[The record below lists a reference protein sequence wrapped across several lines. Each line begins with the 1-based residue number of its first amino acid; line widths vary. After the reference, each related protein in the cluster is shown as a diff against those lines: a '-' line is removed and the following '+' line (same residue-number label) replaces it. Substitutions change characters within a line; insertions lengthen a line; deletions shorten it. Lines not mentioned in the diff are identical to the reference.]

1 VRITLKISFILL
13 FSIISYFVIS
23 NLQEMNSRILK
34 VPQQEQ
40 SDKKEIHTINS
51 PTILSDNL
59 NRTLQL
65 HFFTAKTKIAK
76 AFYNIHFIKAIN
88 KKKENKS
95 VLAINYYSNFIIPI
109 SFKQTDIIFPFH
121 NFW

>member
-1 VRITLKISFILL
+1 
-13 FSIISYFVIS
+13 
-23 NLQEMNSRILK
+23 MNSRLVE

-40 SDKKEIHTINS
+40 SNKKEIHTIDS

-65 HFFTAKTKIAK
+65 HVNSVKTKIAK
-76 AFYNIHFIKAIN
+76 AFYNINFIKAIN
-88 KKKENKS
+88 KKNENKS
-95 VLAINYYSNFIIPI
+95 VLAKNHFSYTIIPVC
-109 SFKQTDIIFPFH
+109 FKQTDIIFPFH

>member
-1 VRITLKISFILL
+1 MKNAIKISFVIL
-13 FSIISYFVIS
+13 FSVLSYFVIG
-23 NLQEMNSRILK
+23 NLQQMSDGINPI
-34 VPQQEQ
+34 PQQEQ
-40 SDKKEIHTINS
+40 SQKKEIHTIDS

-59 NRTLQL
+59 NRTL
-65 HFFTAKTKIAK
+65 HFHVYTVKTKIAK

-95 VLAINYYSNFIIPI
+95 VLAKNHFSYTIIPI
-109 SFKQTDIIFPFH
+109 SFKKTDIIFPFH

>member
-1 VRITLKISFILL
+1 MRKSIKISLVFF
-13 FSIISYFVIS
+13 FSVISYFVIS
-23 NLQEMNSRILK
+23 NLQQMDSRIVE

-40 SDKKEIHTINS
+40 SNKKEIHTIDS
-51 PTILSDNL
+51 STILSDNL

-65 HFFTAKTKIAK
+65 HFFTAKTKIVK
-76 AFYNIHFIKAIN
+76 AFYNIHFIKALT

-95 VLAINYYSNFIIPI
+95 VLAKNHFLYTIIPI
-109 SFKQTDIIFPFH
+109 RFKQTDIVFPFH

>member
-1 VRITLKISFILL
+1 MRTMFKISFVLL
-13 FSIISYFVIS
+13 FSVLSYFVIS
-23 NLQEMNSRILK
+23 NLQQMNSRIIE
-34 VPQQEQ
+34 VPEQ
-40 SDKKEIHTINS
+40 VQSNKKEIHTIDS

-76 AFYNIHFIKAIN
+76 AFFNINFIKALN

-95 VLAINYYSNFIIPI
+95 VLAKNYFSYTIIPI
-109 SFKQTDIIFPFH
+109 CFKQTDIIFPFH